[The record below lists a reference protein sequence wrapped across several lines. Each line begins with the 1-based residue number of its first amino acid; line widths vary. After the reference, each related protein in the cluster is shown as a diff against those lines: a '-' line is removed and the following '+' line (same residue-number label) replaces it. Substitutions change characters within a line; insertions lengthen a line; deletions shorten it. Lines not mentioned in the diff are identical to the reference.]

1 MITVENLAEAV
12 ELAKQGKQSM
22 CKCPAHDDGQ
32 ASLHVSPGSSQPVVM
47 MCHARCSTDDILAAG
62 GLDFQAL
69 LGERQEDTT
78 SVGNRKEWT
87 PAGDASHVYDYV
99 DEEGTLLYQV
109 LRIPTAGGGK
119 TFRQRQP
126 DGTAKSGW
134 KWSMDGARRV
144 LYHLPEVL
152 SAKLSG
158 DVIYIVEGEK
168 DVETLRRNGETAT
181 TSPMG
186 AGKWTEAYTQ
196 SLAGATVCIIPD
208 ADATGRAHARAV
220 REALVEAGCTV
231 SMKETMT
238 GTKDITEHFGKGGDI
253 ASLMET
259 VPEGEQTREVYGVD
273 ILEVITRTVKPES
286 YVIPNVLAKGDRL
299 LLTAFEGHGK
309 ALALDTK
316 VATPSGMVELE
327 KLQVGDLVYAG
338 NGNITEVTAKSEVFT
353 DKDCYEVEFDDGTTV
368 IAAGD
373 HLWETETRASRE
385 ASARAR
391 RRPELLQPRGTD
403 QRFKRVHEPKI
414 VTTEHIAATL
424 TTPSGGVNHS
434 VAVCGKLQGHNEP
447 LPVDPYTLGAWLGD
461 GHSAGARITI
471 HPDDEA
477 IIDRIRAAGWAVTK
491 TSGQYLWSITG
502 EKRWNGSLSAILRG
516 LGLLGDKHIP
526 AVYLHAAPEARL
538 ALVQGLMDTDGTVST
553 EGQSEF
559 CTTSVALAEGMSWLL
574 RSLGIKVRH
583 AEGRSTLNGVDCGP
597 KYRLI
602 FTTDEPV
609 FHLPRKA
616 ARITPRQTARQRL
629 RYITAVRPV
638 PRVPVQCIQVA
649 DECHTYLVTHS
660 LIPTHNSTLMR
671 QLAIMVAAGI
681 HPWDKSPIPAKKVV
695 VVDSENHPD
704 QVLGSWQQLIGL
716 ARANGYDIAPGMLT
730 IIEAW
735 DADLDLTTPEGH
747 AWLMERVHAH
757 QPELMCIGPLYNLT
771 AGDLKDPGP
780 ATLMKKAVNDARG
793 ICGTAFI
800 MEHHAP
806 HRSATDAKRSVRPYG
821 HTVLLRW
828 PDFGYGLNPQDQEGI
843 YEWQP
848 TRMPRVR
855 SRYFPT
861 HLRWGKKETR
871 EFPWETA
878 HEDAEGN
885 FY

>member
-1 MITVENLAEAV
+1 MKTVDNLAEAID
-12 ELAKQGKQSM
+12 LAKQGHQSM

-32 ASLHVSPGSSQPVVM
+32 ASLHVSPGNSQPVVM
-47 MCHARCSTDDILAAG
+47 LCHARCSTDDILAAG

-309 ALALDTK
+309 
-316 VATPSGMVELE
+316 
-327 KLQVGDLVYAG
+327 
-338 NGNITEVTAKSEVFT
+338 
-353 DKDCYEVEFDDGTTV
+353 
-368 IAAGD
+368 
-373 HLWETETRASRE
+373 
-385 ASARAR
+385 
-391 RRPELLQPRGTD
+391 
-403 QRFKRVHEPKI
+403 
-414 VTTEHIAATL
+414 
-424 TTPSGGVNHS
+424 
-434 VAVCGKLQGHNEP
+434 
-447 LPVDPYTLGAWLGD
+447 
-461 GHSAGARITI
+461 
-471 HPDDEA
+471 
-477 IIDRIRAAGWAVTK
+477 
-491 TSGQYLWSITG
+491 
-502 EKRWNGSLSAILRG
+502 
-516 LGLLGDKHIP
+516 
-526 AVYLHAAPEARL
+526 
-538 ALVQGLMDTDGTVST
+538 
-553 EGQSEF
+553 
-559 CTTSVALAEGMSWLL
+559 
-574 RSLGIKVRH
+574 
-583 AEGRSTLNGVDCGP
+583 
-597 KYRLI
+597 
-602 FTTDEPV
+602 
-609 FHLPRKA
+609 
-616 ARITPRQTARQRL
+616 
-629 RYITAVRPV
+629 
-638 PRVPVQCIQVA
+638 
-649 DECHTYLVTHS
+649 
-660 LIPTHNSTLMR
+660 STLMR